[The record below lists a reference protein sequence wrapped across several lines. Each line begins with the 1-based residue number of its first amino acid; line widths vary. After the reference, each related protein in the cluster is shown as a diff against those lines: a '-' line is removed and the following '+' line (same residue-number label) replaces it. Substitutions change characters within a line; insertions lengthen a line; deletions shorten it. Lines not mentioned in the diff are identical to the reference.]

1 MLKVVMQGLA
11 VGSEWWWSCESFKG
25 PAKVHQTTS
34 RPAGGSNTA
43 EKLLGRVVLSSLV
56 RELRGLRERTTS
68 TQQLLTPPHHLNQ
81 SKVLVIITRQTVTR
95 RFPLHLHLRAKALLP
110 ATLEQPPPAT
120 DHCANTLRR
129 RRCRA
134 CISASAIQ
142 HPPPAH
148 TDRIKTLPHFT
159 SASAVSRS
167 ISTTLTSN

>member
-68 TQQLLTPPHHLNQ
+68 TQQLLTPPYHLNQ

-95 RFPLHLHLRAKALLP
+95 RFPLHLHLRAKLFYPPLWNSRRQRLITARTHSEEDAAEP
-110 ATLEQPPPAT
+110 ASQ
-120 DHCANTLRR
+120 HQQFSILR
-129 RRCRA
+129 
-134 CISASAIQ
+134 
-142 HPPPAH
+142 P
-148 TDRIKTLPHFT
+148 
-159 SASAVSRS
+159 
-167 ISTTLTSN
+167 LTPTE